1 MSQYLVGVVPGS
13 GGVGTVTSITAG
25 TGITLT
31 PSPITTTGSV
41 ALTIPVVIANGG
53 TNATT
58 YGTVDG
64 TIYYNGTRLVTTV
77 TGTAGQVLTSNGVG
91 VAPTYQA
98 AGGGGITTI
107 DGDSG
112 SVTGSTV
119 TITGGTSGAVFTGA
133 GSTLTESF
141 NFISL
146 PTTTSTN
153 GQILINSVPV
163 LHTFDQG
170 IWVGDAGNFTIGGTS
185 TLNLGIGKLALSSLT
200 TFSQFNCAIGN
211 NSLGALTSH
220 ATNNIALGYGSSL
233 NLLHGTGCIAIGVS
247 SGTAWTGSESYN
259 IAIANTGTVS
269 TSNQLNIGS
278 GTGSGANQL
287 NSAFISGIQTIV
299 VVGTSVL
306 VSATDQLGVAAS
318 SAQFKS
324 DIQDM
329 ADSSSPLL
337 NLRPVTF
344 VWNKES
350 SPGLKDATDARQFGL
365 IAEEV
370 DKIMPSLV
378 NYKDGLPFSVNYHDL
393 PAMLLNEVKKL
404 SARVESLK
412 AQLKGK

>member
-1 MSQYLVGVVPGS
+1 MSQIAVSASS
-13 GGVGTVTSITAG
+13 GGGGGGTVTSISAG

-31 PSPITTTGSV
+31 PSPITGSGAV
-41 ALTIPVVIANGG
+41 ALTVPVVIADGG
-53 TNATT
+53 TNATSMTNT
-58 YGTVDG
+58 YGVVYFDG
-64 TIYYNGTRLVTTV
+64 TLLNTTAV
-77 TGTAGQVLTSNGVG
+77 GTATQVLTSNGAG
-91 VAPTYQA
+91 VAPTFQA

-163 LHTFDQG
+163 LHTFDGG
-170 IWVGDAGNFTIGGTS
+170 IWVGDAGNFTIGETS
-185 TLNLGIGKLALSSLT
+185 TINLGIGRLALSSLT

-211 NSLGALTSH
+211 NSLGALTSN
-220 ATNNIALGYGSSL
+220 ATSNIALGYGSSI

-278 GTGSGANQL
+278 GTGTGANQL

-299 VVGTSVL
+299 VTGTAVL
-306 VSATDQLGVAAS
+306 VSTGNQLGVAAS

-344 VWNKES
+344 TWNKDS